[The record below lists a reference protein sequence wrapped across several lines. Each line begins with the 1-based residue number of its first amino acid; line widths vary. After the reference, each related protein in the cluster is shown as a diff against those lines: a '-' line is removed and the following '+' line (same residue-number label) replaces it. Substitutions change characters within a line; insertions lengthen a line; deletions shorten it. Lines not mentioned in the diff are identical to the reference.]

1 MKIDYSVVI
10 PVYNSEKS
18 LEELCSGIISV
29 FKKSEKNIEI
39 IFVDDFSSDDSWEKI
54 KILKENYP
62 EIVKGIKL
70 SKNFGQHNAT
80 LCGFN
85 FSNGEYIITIDD
97 DLQTMPPEINKLIAA
112 QKENNSDLTY
122 GISSNKKHSAYRNI
136 GSKSLKKTSKKLYN
150 APGEGSSFRLINKEL
165 VKKILQHNH
174 NFIYLDEIFFWYT
187 DEIAFVEVEHCKRKY
202 EKSGYSSRKLLKLFS
217 NIIIY
222 YTTIPLK
229 FMVYGGMIFSII
241 SFILGIIFI
250 VKKIFFNVP
259 LGYTSLMVTI
269 LFSTSI
275 ILLGL
280 GTIGEYLRRIYMVQ
294 NKKPSYSIKKILK

>member
-10 PVYNSEKS
+10 PVYNSEDS

-29 FKKSEKNIEI
+29 LKKTKKNIEI
-39 IFVDDFSSDDSWEKI
+39 IFIDDFSTDDSWGKI

-70 SKNFGQHNAT
+70 RKNFGQHNAT

-97 DLQTMPPEINKLIAA
+97 DLQTMPSEIDKLIAA
-112 QKENNSDLTY
+112 QKNNDTDLTY
-122 GISSNKKHSAYRNI
+122 GISSNKKQSAYRKL
-136 GSKSLKKTSKKLYN
+136 GSKSLKKTSKKLYDS
-150 APGEGSSFRLINKEL
+150 PGEGSSFRLISNAL
-165 VKKILQHNH
+165 VKNVLQHNH

-202 EKSGYSSRKLLKLFS
+202 KKSGYSSRKLLKLFS
-217 NIIIY
+217 DIIIN

-229 FMVYGGMIFSII
+229 LMVYGGLMFSII
-241 SFILGIIFI
+241 SFIVGIVFI
-250 VKKIFFNVP
+250 VKKILFNVP
-259 LGYTSLMVTI
+259 LGYTSIMVTV

-275 ILLGL
+275 ILFGL